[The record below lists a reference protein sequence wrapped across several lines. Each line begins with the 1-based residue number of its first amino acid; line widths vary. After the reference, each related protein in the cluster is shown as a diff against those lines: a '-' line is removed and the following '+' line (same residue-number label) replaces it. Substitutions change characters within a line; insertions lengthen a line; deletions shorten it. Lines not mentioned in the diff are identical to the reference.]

1 MDLAAVSTLLAT
13 RGQRLLPG
21 SYAVPVELLVALPD
35 ATVARF
41 TARGTSI
48 RLALF
53 AADAMSELVLPTAC
67 GCGGHHESAGP
78 VRTWLHRDAVPVAER
93 MIDGRAAFGWTG
105 HEAGLLR
112 LDEAVPYYV
121 ELLGM
126 LGLEPVE
133 LSGARPHRVEPV
145 ELSGARPR
153 GR

>member
-1 MDLAAVSTLLAT
+1 MDLAAVSTLLST

-21 SYAVPVELLVALPD
+21 SHAVPVELLVALPD

-53 AADAMSELVLPTAC
+53 AAAAVSEIVLPTEC
-67 GCGGHHESAGP
+67 GCGFHHESAGP

-93 MIDGRAAFGWTG
+93 VIDGRAAFGWTS

-112 LDEAVPYYV
+112 LADAVPYYV
-121 ELLGM
+121 ELLDM
-126 LGLEPVE
+126 LGLEPAE
-133 LSGARPHRVEPV
+133 FSGAQPV
-145 ELSGARPR
+145 G
-153 GR
+153 